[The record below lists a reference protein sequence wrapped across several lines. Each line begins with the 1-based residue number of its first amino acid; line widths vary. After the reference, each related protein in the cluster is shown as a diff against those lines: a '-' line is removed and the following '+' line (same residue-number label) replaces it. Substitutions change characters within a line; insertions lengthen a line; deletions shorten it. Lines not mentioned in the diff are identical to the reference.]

1 MPNMIFNESMVVAVI
16 CDSTLK
22 IIAYNFHPSILI
34 TLQGD
39 YQTEVSQVVINVTAN
54 NIRSSESYNLT
65 LTVLN

>member
-1 MPNMIFNESMVVAVI
+1 MPNTIFNESMVVAVI

-22 IIAYNFHPSILI
+22 IISYNFYPSILI

-39 YQTEVSQVVINVTAN
+39 YQTEVSQAVINVTAN
-54 NIRSSESYNLT
+54 NIRSTESYNLT